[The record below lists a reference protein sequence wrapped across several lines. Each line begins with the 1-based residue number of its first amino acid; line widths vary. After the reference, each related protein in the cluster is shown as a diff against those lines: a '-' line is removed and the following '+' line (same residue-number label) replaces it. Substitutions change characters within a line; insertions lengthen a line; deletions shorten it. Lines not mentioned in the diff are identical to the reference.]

1 MARLDFFLT
10 TPDIHSQ
17 VKKHSISHGYRT
29 DHSLLN
35 LEINPFN
42 SKRGKGFWK
51 FNTSLLH
58 DTAYI
63 QLVKQVIETT
73 VCDYSVDKNDSNLGQ
88 NQMLFELIK
97 LNIRGHTIAYST
109 KKAKDNKDNEIKLE
123 KKITQLE
130 NNLMDACLSN
140 DMGLIKEIETNL
152 QIAKADLSI
161 LRDRLVRAY
170 ILRSKV
176 QYYEE
181 GEKAT
186 KYFCNLEKRNYINKV
201 IHKLNLDGK
210 IITDPSE
217 ILTEQ
222 KRFYNNIYSSKVSS
236 NPCLRAKF
244 FTNKNIKKLD
254 PEDKISCEGEITE
267 SEAKIVLKNMKKNKT
282 PGTDGF
288 PVEFYK
294 FFWNDISS
302 FLINSFNEAF
312 TKGELSITQKQGI
325 IICLPKG
332 NKPREFLKHR
342 RPISLLNI
350 DYKILSGVLAD
361 RLKKILPKIIS
372 ETQKGFLQGRYIG
385 ENVRLVF
392 DMMSE
397 LSHLKKKGLILLL
410 DFEKA
415 FDSLEWSYITEVL
428 KHYNFGD
435 GFISWFKTLYNKSNS
450 CVINNGFFSDFF

>member
-1 MARLDFFLT
+1 M
-10 TPDIHSQ
+10 
-17 VKKHSISHGYRT
+17 
-29 DHSLLN
+29 
-35 LEINPFN
+35 
-42 SKRGKGFWK
+42 
-51 FNTSLLH
+51 
-58 DTAYI
+58 
-63 QLVKQVIETT
+63 
-73 VCDYSVDKNDSNLGQ
+73 
-88 NQMLFELIK
+88 
-97 LNIRGHTIAYST
+97 
-109 KKAKDNKDNEIKLE
+109 
-123 KKITQLE
+123 
-130 NNLMDACLSN
+130 
-140 DMGLIKEIETNL
+140 
-152 QIAKADLSI
+152 
-161 LRDRLVRAY
+161 
-170 ILRSKV
+170 
-176 QYYEE
+176 
-181 GEKAT
+181 
-186 KYFCNLEKRNYINKV
+186 
-201 IHKLNLDGK
+201 
-210 IITDPSE
+210 
-217 ILTEQ
+217 
-222 KRFYNNIYSSKVSS
+222 
-236 NPCLRAKF
+236 
-244 FTNKNIKKLD
+244 
-254 PEDKISCEGEITE
+254 
-267 SEAKIVLKNMKKNKT
+267 
-282 PGTDGF
+282 
-288 PVEFYK
+288 
-294 FFWNDISS
+294 NDISS

-415 FDSLEWSYITEVL
+415 FDSLEWSYTTEVL

>member
-1 MARLDFFLT
+1 MQAALELEDIWRINNSNLRKYTWFSSKQPRQMARLDFFLT

-222 KRFYNNIYSSKVSS
+222 KRFYNNIYSSKVSG

-267 SEAKIVLKNMKKNKT
+267 SEAKIVLKNMKNNKT

-350 DYKILSGVLAD
+350 DYKKVLAD

-372 ETQKGFLQGRYIG
+372 ETQKGFLQGT
-385 ENVRLVF
+385 
-392 DMMSE
+392 
-397 LSHLKKKGLILLL
+397 LK
-410 DFEKA
+410 
-415 FDSLEWSYITEVL
+415 T
-428 KHYNFGD
+428 
-435 GFISWFKTLYNKSNS
+435 
-450 CVINNGFFSDFF
+450 SDKY

>member
-1 MARLDFFLT
+1 M
-10 TPDIHSQ
+10 
-17 VKKHSISHGYRT
+17 
-29 DHSLLN
+29 
-35 LEINPFN
+35 
-42 SKRGKGFWK
+42 
-51 FNTSLLH
+51 
-58 DTAYI
+58 
-63 QLVKQVIETT
+63 
-73 VCDYSVDKNDSNLGQ
+73 
-88 NQMLFELIK
+88 
-97 LNIRGHTIAYST
+97 
-109 KKAKDNKDNEIKLE
+109 
-123 KKITQLE
+123 
-130 NNLMDACLSN
+130 
-140 DMGLIKEIETNL
+140 
-152 QIAKADLSI
+152 
-161 LRDRLVRAY
+161 
-170 ILRSKV
+170 
-176 QYYEE
+176 
-181 GEKAT
+181 
-186 KYFCNLEKRNYINKV
+186 
-201 IHKLNLDGK
+201 LNLDGK

-222 KRFYNNIYSSKVSS
+222 KRFYNNIYSSKVSG

-244 FTNKNIKKLD
+244 FANKNIKKLD
-254 PEDKISCEGEITE
+254 PEDKILCDGEITE
-267 SEAKIVLKNMKKNKT
+267 SEPKIVLKNMKNNKT

-294 FFWNDISS
+294 IFGISS

-312 TKGELSITQKQGI
+312 TKGELSLTQKQGI
-325 IICLPKG
+325 TICLPKG

-415 FDSLEWSYITEVL
+415 FDSLESSYITEVL

-435 GFISWFKTLYNKSNS
+435 GFIGWFKTLYNKSNS
-450 CVINNGFFSDFF
+450 CVINNGFFSDFFKLRRECRQGDPLSPYIFILAIEPLAKEIKENKLIKGIKIANITYKIGQYADDTFLLLDGSEESVIQIMVVFKCFYLCSGLKLNFDKTVAVRIGQMVNSDIVLCPEIKMTWSNSFTLLGIEFNTDLKQMIKNNYESKV